1 MPQTTSLIMTVV
13 WSAAVL
19 YLLSRIRHMEAEIR
33 KLKKDRGETASVQD
47 VFEIAN
53 QVVTEHQK
61 KAMVMR
67 AKMHAERESLRA
79 RTTTAPPAQAS
90 AAAPPRTSPDA
101 PPDTKMKTN
110 KDE

>member
-19 YLLSRIRHMEAEIR
+19 YLLSRIRHLEAEIR

-53 QVVTEHQK
+53 QVVAEHQK
-61 KAMVMR
+61 KAMAMR
-67 AKMHAERESLRA
+67 AKMHAERESPRS
-79 RTTTAPPAQAS
+79 RT
-90 AAAPPRTSPDA
+90 AAPTTSTEAASSPA
-101 PPDTKMKTN
+101 ITPGEKSSATTK